1 MNTKRTYITPVTKYL
16 RSYTENLMQ
25 ATFDIFSGGDPVT
38 GIVIDEEGD
47 DSDGSNRANRWKNNV
62 WE

>member
-1 MNTKRTYITPVTKYL
+1 MNTKRTYITPSIK
-16 RSYTENLMQ
+16 NMQ
-25 ATFDIFSGGDPVT
+25 FDMGNFMVDIFSGGDPVT

-47 DSDGSNRANRWKNNV
+47 SSDGSNRANRWKNNV